1 MDRTYVIL
9 IAQVFNGCLLPL
21 FASCLLLCLN
31 DREFMA
37 ASPQSGLAN
46 LPLVA
51 CVTLTFVF
59 TANVLLQVTTVPSDC
74 QVILPLWC
82 LLQKIFGSLLASV
95 YVRLGVAGAVGVA
108 SMAGVCLVTSL
119 GRDIAASF
127 SR

>member
-59 TANVLLQVTTVPSDC
+59 TANVLLQVTTVHSDC
-74 QVILPLWC
+74 QVSSKGVNGISRITIL
-82 LLQKIFGSLLASV
+82 
-95 YVRLGVAGAVGVA
+95 
-108 SMAGVCLVTSL
+108 
-119 GRDIAASF
+119 
-127 SR
+127 

>member
-59 TANVLLQVTTVPSDC
+59 TANVLLQVTMV
-74 QVILPLWC
+74 QVHSVISPLCC

>member
-59 TANVLLQVTTVPSDC
+59 TANVLLQVSTDHSSHIATCHSVVYSR
-74 QVILPLWC
+74 
-82 LLQKIFGSLLASV
+82 KYLAPCWP
-95 YVRLGVAGAVGVA
+95 RCTCGWAWR
-108 SMAGVCLVTSL
+108 
-119 GRDIAASF
+119 GRWAWL
-127 SR
+127 

>member
-1 MDRTYVIL
+1 M
-9 IAQVFNGCLLPL
+9 
-21 FASCLLLCLN
+21 
-31 DREFMA
+31 
-37 ASPQSGLAN
+37 
-46 LPLVA
+46 
-51 CVTLTFVF
+51 F

-74 QVILPLWC
+74 QVILLPLCC

>member
-59 TANVLLQVTTVPSDC
+59 TANVLLQVTTDHSSHIATVLSTPENTGFPACLGVRAAGRGGGGGRGYDGGGVPGDQPRPGHC
-74 QVILPLWC
+74 R
-82 LLQKIFGSLLASV
+82 LLQA
-95 YVRLGVAGAVGVA
+95 
-108 SMAGVCLVTSL
+108 LVN
-119 GRDIAASF
+119 
-127 SR
+127 